1 MNVEIYKNLLPTEVN
16 KRILSILVNH
26 HWHLGVDNHINQ
38 RLENALINRTRGFSV
53 QTYEKGNYTE
63 DTILNP

>member
-38 RLENALINRTRGFSV
+38 RLEGDA
-53 QTYEKGNYTE
+53 KG
-63 DTILNP
+63 LP